1 MYQRIFISLA
11 TALLS
16 SVTSLHWVGDNSL
29 SAQPTT
35 TPREFT
41 ETLSAIDRA
50 ANQRQLD
57 TLLSFYGENF
67 SHGDGLTKSQVGE
80 QLQNVWQRYSE
91 LRYSTRVVK
100 LDIKGDQ
107 YTAETVTEITGRDT
121 SQETPARLQAK
132 IIARQVYQRSGSRF
146 RLIKQEVIS
155 ERSFLSSGATP
166 PEVRLKVPELIGV
179 GRQFT
184 LDAIVTQP
192 VGNSVL
198 LGGIIDEPVSGQN
211 FLKTNPVRL
220 QQLRAGGIFR
230 VGQAP
235 FSPGDRWI
243 SVVLV
248 QENGMTVA
256 SQRMRVSRDAV
267 GNQYTPLP
275 NIPFSPSRIRPA
287 PNEPPAS

>member
-1 MYQRIFISLA
+1 MYQRILISLA

-16 SVTSLHWVGDNSL
+16 SVTSLYWVGDSF
-29 SAQPTT
+29 AQPTAI
-35 TPREFT
+35 PREFAD
-41 ETLSAIDRA
+41 TLSAIDRA

-57 TLLSFYGENF
+57 TLLAFYSDKF
-67 SHGDGLTKSQVGE
+67 SHGDGLTKAQISE
-80 QLQNVWQRYSE
+80 QLQALWQRYSQ
-91 LRYSTRVVK
+91 LQYSTRIAK
-100 LDIKGDQ
+100 LDIKGEQ
-107 YTAETVTEITGRDT
+107 YIAETVTEITGKDT
-121 SQETPARLQAK
+121 NQAQLEAK
-132 IIARQVYQRSGSRF
+132 VIARQTYQRNGTQF
-146 RLIKQEVIS
+146 RLLRQEIIS

-166 PEVRLKVPELIGV
+166 PEVRLKIPELIGV

-192 VGNSVL
+192 VGNGVL
-198 LGGIIDEPVSGQN
+198 LGGIVDEPVNGQN

-235 FSPGDRWI
+235 FTPGDRWV

-248 QENGMTVA
+248 RENGMTIA
-256 SQRMRVSRDAV
+256 SQRMRVSKDAV

-275 NIPFSPSRIRPA
+275 NIPFSPSRVRPT
-287 PNEPPAS
+287 PSDPPTS